1 MPDGGPQSADDG
13 VVRLRLRVG
22 SPASIDGVSRGAF
35 NKIKTKLKQT
45 KCARKKTILNFIALD
60 PSLLTEFK
68 AGEENGELTKHV
80 ILIFRNGI
88 HI

>member
-1 MPDGGPQSADDG
+1 VKIQKYRWLAEQRG
-13 VVRLRLRVG
+13 VG